1 LRVRELAIVDA
12 SPLIFLSKVNQLA
25 LLKLAA
31 IRVVVPH
38 EVAAEISA
46 KGDEDITARV
56 VRDNADW
63 LHILPLSPVPSAIQA
78 WDLGAGESAVLA
90 ATQQATNA
98 VAVLD
103 DSLGRKCADTFGI
116 KTVGTLGLILIA
128 KQRGLLPIARP
139 MLEQMRLNGMYLADA
154 VIDRALALVGE

>member
-1 LRVRELAIVDA
+1 MRELAVVDA

-38 EVAAEISA
+38 EVATEISA
-46 KGDEDITARV
+46 KGDDDITARA
-56 VRDNADW
+56 VRDNAAW
-63 LHILPLSPVPSAIQA
+63 LHILPASPVPNAIQA

-90 ATQQATNA
+90 AAQQATHA

-103 DSLGRKCADTFGI
+103 DLLGRKCAHTFGI
-116 KTVGTLGLILIA
+116 ETLGTLGLILIA
-128 KQRGLLPIARP
+128 KQRGHLPLARP
-139 MLEQMRLNGMYLADA
+139 MLEQMRLNGMYLADT
-154 VIDRALALVGE
+154 VIDRALAMVGE